1 MRLKKKISRQS
12 KIFKKGNQCKV
23 GILLGKVYD
32 RSGDHLQEVHA

>member
-12 KIFKKGNQCKV
+12 KIFKKAINAKWAFYWE
-23 GILLGKVYD
+23 VYD

>member
-23 GILLGKVYD
+23 GILLGKVHD
-32 RSGDHLQEVHA
+32 RDSSYLQKVFA